1 MNIAAAQSDMR
12 LAYFS
17 GATGAL
23 ASGLAWLA
31 AGVVSHFTAPIFGV
45 LALYVGGM
53 CMFPVGA
60 FFSKSIGGTGK
71 HSPGNPLARLATQ
84 VPIHM
89 LLYYPVAMVVFLYNS
104 AWFFPAMLLNIAG
117 RYLIFQTFYGMRVY
131 WLFSAALALGA
142 IVLVLVQAGPTAGAL
157 AGGLIEIVF
166 SLVLFL
172 GHRRNTS

>member
-1 MNIAAAQSDMR
+1 MNIAEAQRDIR

-31 AGVVSHFTAPIFGV
+31 AGVISHFTAPIFGV

-53 CMFPVGA
+53 FMFPVGVLIG
-60 FFSKSIGGTGK
+60 KSIGCTGK
-71 HSPGNPLARLATQ
+71 HSPDNPLARLAIAGT
-84 VPIHM
+84 IYM

-104 AWFFPAMLLNIAG
+104 AWFFPAMLLNVAG
-117 RYLIFQTFYGMRVY
+117 RYLVFQTFYGMRVY

-142 IVLVLVQAGPTAGAL
+142 IVLVLVQAVPTAGAL

-166 SLVLFL
+166 SIVLFL
-172 GHRRNTS
+172 GHRRNTT